1 MKFSHHYPPKALI
14 ENIFI
19 NKIKNNNI
27 PSDKIHNYW
36 KASRDEAILIMN
48 IKFLIK
54 NTYYYFYYII
64 DIIIKLIATYIL
76 LYLYCLILLY
86 NFE

>member
-1 MKFSHHYPPKALI
+1 MKFIHHSPPEALI

-48 IKFLIK
+48 IKFVIK
-54 NTYYYFYYII
+54 NSYYYFYYKTNSNIYFII
-64 DIIIKLIATYIL
+64 FILFNFII
-76 LYLYCLILLY
+76 
-86 NFE
+86 

>member
-1 MKFSHHYPPKALI
+1 MKFIHHSPPEALI

-48 IKFLIK
+48 I
-54 NTYYYFYYII
+54 
-64 DIIIKLIATYIL
+64 
-76 LYLYCLILLY
+76 
-86 NFE
+86 

>member
-1 MKFSHHYPPKALI
+1 MKFIHHSPPEALI

-48 IKFLIK
+48 IKFVIK
-54 NTYYYFYYII
+54 NSYYYFYYII
-64 DIIIKLIATYIL
+64 DIIIKLIATYI
-76 LYLYCLILLY
+76 YIV
-86 NFE
+86 